1 MGGIVSGGEVMAE
14 DTKREK
20 QSELLKGNTLRVYLH
35 LLKHGESELREVQRG
50 LGLSS
55 PPLASYHLHRLVE
68 AGYAEQTAEGKYRT
82 ARDVSPEVLEGYSKV
97 GVAVVPQLFFF
108 SLLLTLLLVFFLY
121 ETLASALFFPAFVA
135 VAAASVITLWYET
148 VRLWRRLTT
157 WE

>member
-1 MGGIVSGGEVMAE
+1 MGEVGSGGEAMAE

-35 LLKHGESELREVQRG
+35 LLKHGESELRDVQRG

-55 PPLASYHLHRLVE
+55 PSLASYHLRRLVE

-82 ARDVSPEVLEGYSKV
+82 ARDASPEVLEGYSKI

-108 SLLLTLLLVFFLY
+108 SLLLTLLFAFFLY
-121 ETLASALFFPAFVA
+121 ETLASAVFFPAFAA
-135 VAAASVITLWYET
+135 VAAASVIVLWYET
-148 VRLWRRLTT
+148 MKLWRRLTT
-157 WE
+157 WQ

>member
-1 MGGIVSGGEVMAE
+1 MAE

-55 PPLASYHLHRLVE
+55 PPLASYHLNRLVE